1 MKKINLVLRI
11 IFCVVFAHISSAQIK
26 KITIVDKE
34 TNLPLENVNLLYT
47 ELNEGTFTNSDGIA
61 SLSLKNK
68 DLKISIIGY
77 DEISINFEKLEKLD
91 TLFLSPTYIQLKEVN
106 VNSFKLKEAINYVL
120 ENYNKLYVDV
130 PFEKECNFKET
141 VQVDNNLKRLILTKV
156 NWWDKSYERK
166 KTDIKLRLGSI
177 EFNKNIPLDIYVDV
191 PKLNNTLTSG
201 YIEPSSLINTIY
213 LNVFLKSFLNFTNN
227 IVSYL
232 EKTNDD
238 IQVVNFE
245 SEWIKVG
252 VSSYQHIGTISFD
265 KKTKAIVNISFD
277 TNQKNN
283 IQKII
288 IKENNKES
296 ITETKKNSMRI
307 NFSESLEGKLSLQSY
322 DTKVYLNINYNN
334 KTHNLVFEN
343 QIFVLKE
350 TKLKKVGNEGTIDL
364 TKPIFQSL
372 PSETVSSINSI
383 LLSKEENNFIFN
395 FK

>member
-77 DEISINFEKLEKLD
+77 DEISINFEKVEKLD

-141 VQVDNNLKRLILTKV
+141 VLVDNNLKRLILTKV

-238 IQVVNFE
+238 IQIVNFE

-307 NFSESLEGKLSLQSY
+307 NFSKSLEGKLSLQSY

-383 LLSKEENNFIFN
+383 LLSKEENNFISN